1 MESKARTESPTS
13 IKGLDPQERLIHQLY
28 YNPKTGFLSAD
39 KLYRKIRHDYPSL
52 KRKHPEI
59 EEDQYPTL
67 AKVRKFVRHQYV
79 NQLLRPSRRPQYYN
93 TIWAPS
99 PGFNYQMDILVYQPT
114 KYETQEGYKYIFV
127 IIDVYSRKV
136 GARPMKRKNEWW
148 PTLFHDIIEKDFG
161 GRLPKHINCDNEF
174 ATNAFL
180 DFCKKN
186 DIVLHTSEPNEP
198 YKNAIVERFHRTLA
212 LRIQKWRE
220 ATGEID
226 WVQVL
231 PDIIQGYNESWHRTI
246 RAIPQEVW
254 EGKDQNHQPI
264 IRVKEQEFKVGDQV
278 FIVHREKHPF
288 AKGDRLQH
296 STSAYVIVDQKGHKY
311 QLQNMDT
318 HHVLKRYYKPIELRF
333 VRKGGFDS
341 PTSSTTTTTTETL
354 PTTKEE
360 ATELKKSESMIE
372 ESRKEAPSS
381 IATTEQPESL
391 VLPSQ
396 VDRSKIKNQRLALK
410 KAKLLKREDLGHQVI
425 TQQKEGKARYDLHR
439 SLKPKYEKRQSKPV
453 QRLKY

>member
-1 MESKARTESPTS
+1 MESKAGTQPPSL
-13 IKGLDPQERLIHQLY
+13 KLDPQERFIHQLY

-79 NQLLRPSRRPQYYN
+79 SQLVKPIRRPQYYN
-93 TIWAPS
+93 TIWAPY

-127 IIDVYSRKV
+127 IIDVHSRKV
-136 GARPMKRKNEWW
+136 GARPMKRKNDWW

-174 ATNAFL
+174 ATKAFST
-180 DFCKKN
+180 FCVEHG
-186 DIVLHTSEPNEP
+186 IILHTSEPNEP

-220 ATGEID
+220 ATGETD
-226 WVQVL
+226 WVQIL

-264 IRVKEQEFKVGDQV
+264 IRVKEPEFKVGDQV
-278 FIVHREKHPF
+278 FIVHREKQPF

-296 STSAYVIVDQKGHKY
+296 STSAYIIVDQKGHKY
-311 QLQNMDT
+311 QLKNMDT
-318 HHVLKRYYKPIELRF
+318 QHVLKRYYKPVELRF
-333 VRKGGFDS
+333 VRKGGFDK
-341 PTSSTTTTTTETL
+341 PTTSTTTTTTETS
-354 PTTKEE
+354 PTTNEPR
-360 ATELKKSESMIE
+360 KSEPVAE
-372 ESRKEAPSS
+372 ESKKEAPTS
-381 IATTEQPESL
+381 TTTLELSESP

-396 VDRSKIKNQRLALK
+396 VDRTKIKNQRLALK
-410 KAKLLKREDLGHQVI
+410 KAKLLKQEDLGHQVI
-425 TQQKEGKARYDLHR
+425 TQQKEGKAKYELHR
-439 SLKPKYEKRQSKPV
+439 SLKPKYEKRQTKPV